1 MWWMNTISIQC
12 CLLNLFWFQTR
23 IGDQKGLKMVVL
35 FSVVSESVEL
45 LCQASSFF
53 LPRVSRTCWRCI
65 HHHRLHNKITCL
77 FKFLSIDWMCGIC
90 PPPPPIYHGKTLYGQ
105 ITNRGIIPVPSA
117 FNPYY
122 PTKYHQQQ
130 KPILYINRGSGYWG
144 NILVLIPIKVSH
156 LRVSLMPNMT
166 RNERQ
171 NKEFKCAQQR
181 VWF

>member
-90 PPPPPIYHGKTLYGQ
+90 SSLLPITSRRYTPNYHSW
-105 ITNRGIIPVPSA
+105 I
-117 FNPYY
+117 
-122 PTKYHQQQ
+122 H
-130 KPILYINRGSGYWG
+130 SGAISIQSLLS
-144 NILVLIPIKVSH
+144 NKVSPAAEADIVPTIEG
-156 LRVSLMPNMT
+156 LDL
-166 RNERQ
+166 E
-171 NKEFKCAQQR
+171 ELF
-181 VWF
+181 

>member
-90 PPPPPIYHGKTLYGQ
+90 PPPPSITVRRCTAKLPIVESFRCHQHSILIIQQNITSSRSRYCTLIEGLD
-105 ITNRGIIPVPSA
+105 IEEI
-117 FNPYY
+117 F
-122 PTKYHQQQ
+122 
-130 KPILYINRGSGYWG
+130 
-144 NILVLIPIKVSH
+144 
-156 LRVSLMPNMT
+156 
-166 RNERQ
+166 
-171 NKEFKCAQQR
+171 
-181 VWF
+181 